1 MRRCS
6 RKFLMFLHKLCLE
19 EKAKHIIAGE
29 VQMSNF
35 EDVVRYGSSDVCA
48 LFPSLDGVKK
58 ALSMAKS
65 WLTKSKPYLVSD
77 LSLTSVASS
86 LLKRHIRNFERD
98 AFSSLNDVDFL
109 LNIFYVGDKIS
120 FDVISTFKDHVTKT
134 ESIMENELSLRF
146 ESIVI
151 PKLRETCAF
160 FNWCSKALIFRDS
173 VPTLKEVELLLVDA
187 KCYHV
192 TYADRYFWKS
202 LIDGFNW
209 LKQAVEILGSCNV
222 KRFSLNDVKEAWR
235 ESKVLFPPELFLP

>member
-6 RKFLMFLHKLCLE
+6 RKFMMFLHNLCLE
-19 EKAKHIIAGE
+19 EKAKHIIANE

-35 EDVVRYGSSDVCA
+35 EDIVRCIW
-48 LFPSLDGVKK
+48 
-58 ALSMAKS
+58 KS
-65 WLTKSKPYLVSD
+65 RFF
-77 LSLTSVASS
+77 
-86 LLKRHIRNFERD
+86 LKMSYRYIRSFERD
-98 AFSSLNDVDFL
+98 AVSALNDADFL
-109 LNIFYVGDKIS
+109 LNIFDVGDKIS
-120 FDVISTFKDHVTKT
+120 FDVISTFKDHVTKM

-160 FNWCSKALIFRDS
+160 FNCGSKALIFRDS

-192 TYADRYFWKS
+192 TYADRSFWKS

-222 KRFSLNDVKEAWR
+222 KRFTSSDVKEAWR
-235 ESKVLFPPELFLP
+235 QSKVLFPPVFFLA